1 MLFLLGHLGRM
12 MDSHPSYGSALVR
25 PFFMGENRQEK
36 EKKKYI
42 LAVAFYDIF
51 TFEHRESP
59 V

>member
-12 MDSHPSYGSALVR
+12 VDSHPSYGSALVC
-25 PFFMGENRQEK
+25 PLWGKIDKKKN
-36 EKKKYI
+36 KKKYI

-51 TFEHRESP
+51 TFEHLERL